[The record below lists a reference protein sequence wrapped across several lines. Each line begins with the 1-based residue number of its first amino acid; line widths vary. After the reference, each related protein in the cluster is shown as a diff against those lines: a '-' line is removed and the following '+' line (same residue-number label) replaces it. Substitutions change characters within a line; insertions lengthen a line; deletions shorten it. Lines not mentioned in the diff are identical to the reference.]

1 MLEAFNILY
10 TTRHRESERGSEE
23 EIQRWRTIVKADRRV
38 REKWCMILGTSSK
51 GGRQRD
57 REMVDLFLASNTLK
71 QTAFSCRYLS
81 HLPVQLLRI
90 VDFVGVRK

>member
-1 MLEAFNILY
+1 
-10 TTRHRESERGSEE
+10 
-23 EIQRWRTIVKADRRV
+23 
-38 REKWCMILGTSSK
+38 MILGTSSK

-90 VDFVGVRK
+90 VDFVGARK